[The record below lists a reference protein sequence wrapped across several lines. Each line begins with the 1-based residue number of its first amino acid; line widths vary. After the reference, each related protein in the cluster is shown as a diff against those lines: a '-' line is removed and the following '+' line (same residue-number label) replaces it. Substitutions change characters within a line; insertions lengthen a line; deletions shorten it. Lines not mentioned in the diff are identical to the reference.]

1 MDFSIGVSAKEM
13 KALEIDGDQF
23 ICPLC
28 RSMLTCYSKQEKNDI
43 CRRIFAIFER
53 FYANQK
59 CNDAFIEKHL
69 YYHLFIH

>member
-28 RSMLTCYSKQEKNDI
+28 RSTLICYSKQKK
-43 CRRIFAIFER
+43 R
-53 FYANQK
+53 Y
-59 CNDAFIEKHL
+59 L
-69 YYHLFIH
+69 